1 MNEFA
6 IAGSD
11 NLLTG
16 NPFDTELRP
25 GTSSAGSAAAVS
37 DYQCHVAIGSQTVRV
52 NKSNGKTA
60 EWSRELRSLALLVT
74 VEFSGSNLRKY
85 FIQSR

>member
-1 MNEFA
+1 MLDRQDREHISSIAASPALTRCQAVNEFA

-37 DYQCHVAIGSQTVRV
+37 DYQCHVAIGSQTVSI
-52 NKSNGKTA
+52 NQPNQQIA
-60 EWSRELRSLALLVT
+60 E
-74 VEFSGSNLRKY
+74 
-85 FIQSR
+85 